1 MSSPWMTFQ
10 KSAHCKIKSFE
21 RSVFSE
27 CFQCILGTCW
37 GEAACWRLE
46 WRDAHLIE
54 SDQDDEREDSNLFH
68 GRDDLAASFIGS
80 IAAFHDCHSEQSE
93 ESLLS

>member
-1 MSSPWMTFQ
+1 MLLE
-10 KSAHCKIKSFE
+10 SFE
-21 RSVFSE
+21 
-27 CFQCILGTCW
+27 CILRTCRC
-37 GEAACWRLE
+37 EAACRRLE
-46 WRDAHLIE
+46 RRDGYLIE

-80 IAAFHDCHSEQSE
+80 IAAFHDCHSEQRE